1 VVIMVV
7 EVPVVAE
14 AVLISAALA
23 EETSVEAVPE
33 AIFNYLCIMNNLI
46 TQSLQESQQVLAD
59 FLGNPAKIE
68 AIEKAADVLV
78 DALKKG
84 NKILSCGNGGSHCD
98 AMHFAEELSG
108 RYRENRPALA
118 AMAISDP
125 SHISCVS
132 NDFGYNFIFSR
143 FIEGLGNKGDVLVG
157 ISTSGNSA
165 NIIEAVKAAQLKGM
179 EVILLTG
186 KDGGELA
193 GYGCHEIRVDHFGY
207 ADRIQEIHIK
217 VIHILI
223 QLIESKLF

>member
-1 VVIMVV
+1 
-7 EVPVVAE
+7 
-14 AVLISAALA
+14 LA
-23 EETSVEAVPE
+23 EAVPE
-33 AIFNYLCIMNNLI
+33 AIFNYLCPMNKLI

-59 FLGNPAKIE
+59 FLANPAKIE
-68 AIEKAADVLV
+68 SIEKAADVLV
-78 DALKKG
+78 NALKKG

-132 NDFGYNFIFSR
+132 NDFGYNYIFSR

-165 NIIEAVKAAQLKGM
+165 NIIEAVKAAQAKGM

-186 KDGGELA
+186 KDGGQLA
-193 GYGCHEIRVDHFGY
+193 AYGCHEIRVDHFGY

>member
-1 VVIMVV
+1 MVV

-14 AVLISAALA
+14 AVLILVASV
-23 EETSVEAVPE
+23 EETLAEAVPE
-33 AIFNYLCIMNNLI
+33 AIFNYLCPMNKLI

-78 DALKKG
+78 AALKKG

-108 RYRENRPALA
+108 RFRENRPALA

-132 NDFGYNFIFSR
+132 NDFGYNYIFSR
-143 FIEGLGNKGDVLVG
+143 FIEGLGNAGDVLVG

-186 KDGGELA
+186 KDGGQLA

>member
-1 VVIMVV
+1 M
-7 EVPVVAE
+7 VAE
-14 AVLISAALA
+14 APVVEAEDLISAALA
-23 EETSVEAVPE
+23 EGTSAEAVQE
-33 AIFNYLCIMNNLI
+33 AIFNYLCTMNNLI

-59 FLGNPAKIE
+59 FLANPAKIE

-78 DALKKG
+78 NALKKG

-132 NDFGYNFIFSR
+132 NDFGYNYIFSR

-165 NIIEAVKAAQLKGM
+165 NIMEAVKAAQAKGM

-186 KDGGELA
+186 KDGGQLA
-193 GYGCHEIRVDHFGY
+193 AYGCYEIRVDHFGY

>member
-1 VVIMVV
+1 LILAALA
-7 EVPVVAE
+7 EGTSAE
-14 AVLISAALA
+14 AVL
-23 EETSVEAVPE
+23 E
-33 AIFNYLCIMNNLI
+33 AIFNYLCLMNNLI
-46 TQSLQESQQVLAD
+46 TQYLQESQQVLAD
-59 FLGNPAKIE
+59 FLANPAKIE
-68 AIEKAADVLV
+68 SIEKAADVLV
-78 DALKKG
+78 SALQKG

-132 NDFGYNFIFSR
+132 NDFGYNYIFSR
-143 FIEGLGNKGDVLVG
+143 FIEGLGNAGDVLVG

-165 NIIEAVKAAQLKGM
+165 NIIEAVKAAQAKGM

-186 KDGGELA
+186 KDGGQLA
-193 GYGCHEIRVDHFGY
+193 AYGCHEIRVDHFGY

>member
-1 VVIMVV
+1 M
-7 EVPVVAE
+7 VAE
-14 AVLISAALA
+14 APVVEAEDLISAALA
-23 EETSVEAVPE
+23 EGTSAEAVQE
-33 AIFNYLCIMNNLI
+33 AIFNYLCTMNNLI

-59 FLGNPAKIE
+59 FLANPAKIE

-78 DALKKG
+78 NALKKG

-125 SHISCVS
+125 SHITCVS
-132 NDFGYNFIFSR
+132 NDFGYNYIFSR
-143 FIEGLGNKGDVLVG
+143 FIEGLGNKGDVLLG

-165 NIIEAVKAAQLKGM
+165 NIMEAVKAAQAKGM

-186 KDGGELA
+186 KDGGQLA
-193 GYGCHEIRVDHFGY
+193 AYGCHEIRVDHFGY